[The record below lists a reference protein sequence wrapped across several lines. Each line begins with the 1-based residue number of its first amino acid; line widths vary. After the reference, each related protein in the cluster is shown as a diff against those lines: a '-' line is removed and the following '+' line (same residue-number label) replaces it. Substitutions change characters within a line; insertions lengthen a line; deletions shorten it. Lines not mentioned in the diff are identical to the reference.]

1 MTTRDTNIAIQI
13 SNLKIGYTSS
23 REESGFSRDGISF
36 TARKGEMVA
45 LIGPNGAGKSTLLRT
60 ICGFHKILAG
70 DCLYYG
76 FPLNRF
82 SPKELAGMISFVSTE
97 NILVANMSVANLVAY
112 GRFPYTN
119 WLGKL
124 SDTDHYK
131 VTDALD
137 KAGLTHLAHR
147 MVTHISD
154 GERQRAFIAR
164 AVAQDTPVI
173 ILDEPT
179 SFLDVSNKYEIFHF
193 LHQLAHQDG
202 KTIVL
207 STHDMNIALRE
218 MDKLWLMP
226 ESENLEGSP
235 EDAVLKGWINRLFS
249 NSRIGFDAGEGDFFF
264 RKEPAG
270 IAGIKGNGLPYIL
283 TIRALERKGYVITR
297 EGPADIEVSVVQ
309 NELSGEVSWEM
320 VKNGHIS
327 KFSSI
332 YSLMAEL

>member
-1 MTTRDTNIAIQI
+1 MTTRDTNIAIHI

-23 REESGFSRDGISF
+23 HEESGFSRDGISF

-70 DCLYYG
+70 NCSYYG
-76 FPLNRF
+76 FPLEGF

-97 NILVANMSVANLVAY
+97 NVRVTNMSVASLVAY

-124 SDTDHYK
+124 SDADHYK
-131 VTDALD
+131 VKDALD
-137 KAGLTHLAHR
+137 KAGLNHLANK

-154 GERQRAFIAR
+154 GERQRAYIAR

-179 SFLDVSNKYEIFHF
+179 SFLDVSNKYEIFHL
-193 LHQLAHQDG
+193 LHQLAHHDG

-226 ESENLEGSP
+226 ESENLEGAP
-235 EDAVLKGWINRLFS
+235 EDAVLNGWINRLFS
-249 NSRIGFDAGEGDFFF
+249 NSRIGFDAADGDFFF
-264 RKEPAG
+264 IKETAG
-270 IAGIKGNGLPYIL
+270 MAQVKGNGLPYTL
-283 TIRALERKGYVITR
+283 TVRALERKGYQISQ
-297 EGPADIEVSVVQ
+297 EGPADTDISVVQ
-309 NELSGEVSWEM
+309 DGPSGKIHWEL
-320 VKNGHIS
+320 VKDGMTS
-327 KFSSI
+327 RFSSI

>member
-76 FPLNRF
+76 FPLNKF
-82 SPKELAGMISFVSTE
+82 APKELAGMISFVSTE
-97 NILVANMSVANLVAY
+97 NIRVANMSVADLVAY

-124 SDTDHYK
+124 SDADHHK
-131 VTDALD
+131 VTDAMD
-137 KAGLTHLAHR
+137 KAGLTPLAHR

-164 AVAQDTPVI
+164 AVAQDTPLI

-179 SFLDVSNKYEIFHF
+179 SFLDVSNKYEIFHL

-226 ESENLEGSP
+226 ESENLEGAP
-235 EDAVLKGWINRLFS
+235 EDAVLNGWINRLFS
-249 NSRIGFDAGEGDFFF
+249 NNRIGFDAGEGDFFF
-264 RKEPAG
+264 RKESAG
-270 IAGIKGNGLPYIL
+270 IACVKGDGLPCIL
-283 TIRALERKGYVITR
+283 TVRALERKGYNIIS
-297 EGPADIEVSVVQ
+297 EGDADLEVSVVQ
-309 NELSGEVSWEM
+309 NEASGDISWQLI
-320 VKNGHIS
+320 KDGITRS
-327 KFSSI
+327 YYSI
-332 YSLMAEL
+332 YTLLTVI